1 MNSDELRRTFL
12 SFYESKGHLVIPSSS
27 LIPIGDPTLLLTSA
41 GVVQVKPFFTGEAKA
56 PAPRLAS
63 CQKCFRTTDIDSV
76 GDADHLTFFEML
88 GNFSVADY
96 FKKEA
101 IDWAWELVTER
112 LKLPPE
118 KLWVSVFLSDDE
130 SYELWRALGVPEERL
145 VRYDESENWWGPPGD
160 SGPCGPC
167 TEIYYDFGEELSC
180 GKPDCG
186 PACDCNRFTEFY
198 NLVLTEYYQDT
209 EGNRTPLP
217 SGNIDTGM
225 GLERTAA
232 IMQGVTNVYETD
244 GFQAIMGK
252 VSEVTGRTYGSDKET
267 DAAMRVLAEHARGT
281 TFLISDGVVPA
292 NEGRGYVL
300 RRILRRAVTFAR
312 KLGVREP
319 VLVTIAET
327 VIENMREAYPDLERN
342 REFILKVIEQEEA
355 RFHDTLGAGL
365 AILDGMVG
373 YRKRYAPMIPGVV
386 AAGMNQL
393 LGRENASIVLEAH
406 GFEGYFTESDSDHQT
421 GEALAAEVLAH
432 SVGDWM
438 QLRDEQGSVTNVQG
452 ALNRVERWAN
462 SLSKYEVFR
471 LYDTY
476 GFPPEITKEVAAEYG
491 LSVDMEGFEREMEA
505 QRARSRSAKAFAKDK
520 MSEAYAAVGLGATR
534 FTGYETLAGESV
546 VVGLLRGGVSAQRV
560 GGGEE
565 LELVTMETPFYAE
578 GGGQVGDRGEIKG
591 SAGRFIV
598 EDTQATMLGF
608 YVHRGRV
615 VDGEMVVG
623 DPVTMTV
630 DSGHRKESAR
640 NHTATHLLHAAL
652 RQVLGQHVRQAGSL
666 VAPDRLRFDF
676 THPVGLGRA
685 DLHDIRNLVNE
696 KISSDLQIT
705 NDEAPYPE
713 AISRGALAFFGDKYP
728 DVVRLVS
735 MGDGDDR
742 FSFEVCGGT
751 HVGRTGEVWNFQ
763 VTDEGSIGSGLRRI
777 EAVTGGSVQDLLV
790 RRYDLVEELSAQL
803 KSPAEEIVDKVAALV
818 EERDAERRRA
828 DRLERNAARREAEG
842 LLGRVQ
848 DVDGARV
855 VAARVD
861 APNVETMREMGDY
874 LKAKLGSVFVVLASV
889 INDRPMFIAMA
900 TSDLTAKG
908 VHAGNIVKQVAKVA
922 GGGGGGSPEMAQAG
936 GKDKSK
942 VSAALEEVAR
952 LVREGGS

>member
-1 MNSDELRRTFL
+1 M
-12 SFYESKGHLVIPSSS
+12 
-27 LIPIGDPTLLLTSA
+27 
-41 GVVQVKPFFTGEAKA
+41 
-56 PAPRLAS
+56 
-63 CQKCFRTTDIDSV
+63 
-76 GDADHLTFFEML
+76 
-88 GNFSVADY
+88 
-96 FKKEA
+96 
-101 IDWAWELVTER
+101 
-112 LKLPPE
+112 
-118 KLWVSVFLSDDE
+118 
-130 SYELWRALGVPEERL
+130 
-145 VRYDESENWWGPPGD
+145 
-160 SGPCGPC
+160 
-167 TEIYYDFGEELSC
+167 
-180 GKPDCG
+180 
-186 PACDCNRFTEFY
+186 
-198 NLVLTEYYQDT
+198 
-209 EGNRTPLP
+209 
-217 SGNIDTGM
+217 
-225 GLERTAA
+225 
-232 IMQGVTNVYETD
+232 
-244 GFQAIMGK
+244 
-252 VSEVTGRTYGSDKET
+252 TGRTYGSDKET

-355 RFHDTLGAGL
+355 RFHDTLDAGL
-365 AILDGMVG
+365 AMLDGMIG
-373 YRKRYAPMIPGVV
+373 YRNYFSPYIQEVV
-386 AAGMNQL
+386 DFGISN
-393 LGRENASIVLEAH
+393 RINPENASIVLDRH
-406 GFEGYFTESDSDHQT
+406 GFVGFFVESDSVHQT
-421 GEALAAEVLAH
+421 GESLASEEFAFLYAHLLEVLQE
-432 SVGDWM
+432 SGIDTSEGDIVPE
-438 QLRDEQGSVTNVQG
+438 LT
-452 ALNRVERWAN
+452 RWAN
-462 SLSKYEVFR
+462 TLSQREVFR

-476 GFPPEITKEVAAEYG
+476 GFPPELTEEVAAEHG
-491 LSVDMEGFEREMEA
+491 FGVDMEGFEREMEA
-505 QRARSRSAKAFAKDK
+505 QRERGAGLQKRSAKDK

-546 VVGLLRGGVSAQRV
+546 VVGLLREGVSVQRV

-565 LELVTMETPFYAE
+565 LEVVTMETPFYAE
-578 GGGQVGDRGEIKG
+578 GGGQVGDRGEITG

-630 DSGHRKESAR
+630 DPGHRRESAR

-848 DVDGARV
+848 EVDGAQV

-889 INDRPMFIAMA
+889 INDRPMFVAMA
-900 TSDLTAKG
+900 TPDLTAKG
-908 VHAGNIVKQVAKVA
+908 VHAGNIVKRVAKVA
-922 GGGGGGSPEMAQAG
+922 GGGGGGTPEMAQAG

-942 VSAALEEVAR
+942 VSAALEEVPR

>member
-130 SYELWRALGVPEERL
+130 SYELWRALGVAEERL

-232 IMQGVTNVYETD
+232 IMQGVTNVYQTD

-281 TFLISDGVVPA
+281 TFLISDGVVPG

-365 AILDGMVG
+365 AILDGMGG
-373 YRKRYAPMIPGVV
+373 YRKRYASVIPRVV
-386 AAGMNQL
+386 DAGMNQMP
-393 LGRENASIVLEAH
+393 GRENTSSVLEAH
-406 GFEGYFTESDSDHQT
+406 GFVGYFTESDSDRQT
-421 GEALAAEVLAH
+421 GEALAAEALAH
-432 SVGDWM
+432 SFGDWM
-438 QLRDEQGSVTNVQG
+438 GLREEQGTDASVQR
-452 ALNRVERWAN
+452 ALYEVKTWAI
-462 SLSKYEVFR
+462 SLSKHEVFR

-476 GFPPEITKEVAAEYG
+476 GFPPEMTEEVAAEYG

-505 QRARSRSAKAFAKDK
+505 QRERGRAAQAFRKDK
-520 MSEAYAAVGLGATR
+520 MSEAYASVGLGATR
-534 FTGYETLAGESV
+534 FTGYETLSGESV
-546 VVGLLRGGVSAQRV
+546 VVGLLDNGLSAPWAA
-560 GGGEE
+560 EDDE
-565 LELVTMETPFYAE
+565 IELVTMETPFYAE
-578 GGGQVGDRGEIKG
+578 GGGQVGDRGAIIG
-591 SAGRFIV
+591 PDGRFV
-598 EDTQATMLGF
+598 VGDTQATMLGF

-615 VDGEMVVG
+615 VEGQIRVG
-623 DPVTMTV
+623 DPVLMTV
-630 DSGHRKESAR
+630 DAIHRRESAR

-705 NDEAPYPE
+705 NDEAPYAE

-790 RRYDLVEELSAQL
+790 QRYDLVETLSAQL
-803 KSPAEEIVDKVAALV
+803 KSPAEEIADKVAALV
-818 EERDAERRRA
+818 EERDSERRRA
-828 DRLERNAARREAEG
+828 DRLERDAARREAEG
-842 LLGRVQ
+842 LLGQVQ

-855 VAARVD
+855 IAARVG

-889 INDRPMFIAMA
+889 INDRPMFVAMA
-900 TSDLTAKG
+900 TPDLTAKG
-908 VHAGNIVKQVAKVA
+908 VHAGNIVKRVAKVA

-942 VSAALEEVAR
+942 VSAALDEVAR

>member
-1 MNSDELRRTFL
+1 MGFAYNRETNHVGVTQRKRAELNSDELRRTFL

-101 IDWAWELVTER
+101 IEWAWELVTER
-112 LKLPPE
+112 LKLPTE

-130 SYELWRALGVPEERL
+130 SYELWRELGVPEERL

-342 REFILKVIEQEEA
+342 REFILKVIEQEETQ
-355 RFHDTLGAGL
+355 FHDTL
-365 AILDGMVG
+365 D
-373 YRKRYAPMIPGVV
+373 
-386 AAGMNQL
+386 AGMSQL
-393 LGRENASIVLEAH
+393 EEITGSKHAVHSGDAQPVRFSFDVPPIPV
-406 GFEGYFTESDSDHQT
+406 EGITVIRGQD
-421 GEALAAEVLAH
+421 
-432 SVGDWM
+432 
-438 QLRDEQGSVTNVQG
+438 
-452 ALNRVERWAN
+452 
-462 SLSKYEVFR
+462 VFR

-476 GFPPEITKEVAAEYG
+476 GFPPELTEEVAAERG
-491 LSVDMEGFEREMEA
+491 FGVDMEGFKREMEA
-505 QRARSRSAKAFAKDK
+505 QRERSRSAKAFAKDK

-546 VVGLLRGGVSAQRV
+546 VVGLLREGVSVQRV

-565 LELVTMETPFYAE
+565 LEVVTMETPFYAE
-578 GGGQVGDRGEIKG
+578 GGGQVGDRGEITG
-591 SAGRFIV
+591 SVGRFIV

-630 DSGHRKESAR
+630 DSGHRRESAR

-705 NDEAPYPE
+705 NDEAPYAE

-803 KSPAEEIVDKVAALV
+803 KSPAEEIADKVAALV
-818 EERDAERRRA
+818 EERDSERRRA
-828 DRLERNAARREAEG
+828 DRLERDAARREAEG
-842 LLGRVQ
+842 LLGQVQ

-889 INDRPMFIAMA
+889 INDRPMFVAMA
-900 TSDLTAKG
+900 TPDLTAKG
-908 VHAGNIVKQVAKVA
+908 LHAGNIVKQVAKVA
-922 GGGGGGSPEMAQAG
+922 GGGGGGTPEMAQAG

-952 LVREGGS
+952 LVREGGN

>member
-1 MNSDELRRTFL
+1 MRSDELRREFL

-41 GVVQVKPFFTGEAKA
+41 GVVQIKPFFTGEAKA
-56 PAPRLAS
+56 PAPRIAS

-101 IDWAWELVTER
+101 IEWAWELVTGR

-118 KLWVSVFLSDDE
+118 RLWVSVFLDDDE
-130 SYELWRALGVPEERL
+130 SYEYWRGLGVPEERM

-217 SGNIDTGM
+217 NGNIDTGM

-232 IMQGVTNVYETD
+232 ILQGVTNVYETD
-244 GFQAIMGK
+244 GFQAIMAK
-252 VSEVTGRTYGSDKET
+252 VSEVTGRRYGADR
-267 DAAMRVLAEHARGT
+267 DRDVAMRVLAEHGRGT
-281 TFLISDGVVPA
+281 TFLVCDGVVPS

-300 RRILRRAVTFAR
+300 RRILRRAVTYAR
-312 KLGVREP
+312 KLGVRRP

-327 VIENMREAYPDLERN
+327 VIDNMKEAYPDLERN
-342 REFILKVIEQEEA
+342 REFVLKVIEQEED
-355 RFHDTLGAGL
+355 RFHDTL
-365 AILDGMVG
+365 D
-373 YRKRYAPMIPGVV
+373 
-386 AAGMNQL
+386 AGM
-393 LGRENASIVLEAH
+393 
-406 GFEGYFTESDSDHQT
+406 
-421 GEALAAEVLAH
+421 AELKAIMDGQ
-432 SVGDWM
+432 S
-438 QLRDEQGSVTNVQG
+438 
-452 ALNRVERWAN
+452 RVEADGHITIVDDEIN
-462 SLSKYEVFR
+462 PSTVFM

-476 GFPPEITKEVAAEYG
+476 GFPAELTQEFAAER
-491 LSVDMEGFEREMEA
+491 GFRVNMAGFNRAMEA
-505 QRARSRSAKAFAKDK
+505 QRARSRAAKGFGRDK
-520 MSEAYAAVGLGATR
+520 TAEAYAAAGVWTTE
-534 FTGYETLAGESV
+534 FTGYENLVGDSV
-546 VVGLLRGGVSAQRV
+546 VVGLLREGVSVQRV
-560 GGGEE
+560 GEGEE
-565 LELVTMETPFYAE
+565 VEVVTMETPFYAE
-578 GGGQVGDRGEIKG
+578 GGGQVGDRGEITG
-591 SAGRFIV
+591 VSGRFLV
-598 EDTQATMLGF
+598 EDTQATQLGF

-615 VDGEMVVG
+615 VDGEMGVG
-623 DPVTMTV
+623 EPVKMTV
-630 DSGHRKESAR
+630 DPGHRRESTR

-676 THPVGLGRA
+676 THPVGLGRG
-685 DLHDIRNLVNE
+685 DLQSIRDLVND
-696 KISSDLQIT
+696 KIRLDLSVS
-705 NDEAPYPE
+705 NDSAPYSE

-735 MGDGDDR
+735 MGEGNDR

-777 EAVTGGSVQDLLV
+777 EAVTGASVQELLAK
-790 RRYDLVEELSAQL
+790 RYDLVDEISAQL
-803 KSPAEEIVDKVAALV
+803 QSAPDDIAKKIMSLMEELEAQ
-818 EERDAERRRA
+818 RRRA
-828 DRLERNAARREAEG
+828 DRLERDAGRREAED
-842 LLGRVQ
+842 LLTQVQ
-848 DVDGARV
+848 DVDGAKV

-861 APNVETMREMGDY
+861 APNIETMREMGDL
-874 LKAKLGSVFVVLASV
+874 LKAKLGSVFVVLGSV
-889 INDRPMFIAMA
+889 INDRPAFIAMA
-900 TSDLTAKG
+900 TPDLAARG
-908 VHAGNIVKQVAKVA
+908 LHAGNIVKQVAKVA
-922 GGGGGGSPEMAQAG
+922 GGGGGGSAEMAQAG

-952 LVREGGS
+952 LVREGGG

>member
-41 GVVQVKPFFTGEAKA
+41 GVVQIKPFFTGEAKA
-56 PAPRLAS
+56 PAPRIAS

-209 EGNRTPLP
+209 GGNRTPLP

-232 IMQGVTNVYETD
+232 IMQGVTNVYDTD

-252 VSEVTGRTYGSDKET
+252 VSGVTGRTYGSDKET

-281 TFLISDGVVPA
+281 TFLISDGVVPG

-355 RFHDTLGAGL
+355 RFHDTL
-365 AILDGMVG
+365 D
-373 YRKRYAPMIPGVV
+373 
-386 AAGMNQL
+386 AGMSHL
-393 LGRENASIVLEAH
+393 DEIVADGSDGSIIEA
-406 GFEGYFTESDSDHQT
+406 TD
-421 GEALAAEVLAH
+421 
-432 SVGDWM
+432 
-438 QLRDEQGSVTNVQG
+438 
-452 ALNRVERWAN
+452 
-462 SLSKYEVFR
+462 VFR
-471 LYDTY
+471 LYDTF
-476 GFPPEITKEVAAEYG
+476 GFPPELTEEVAADHG
-491 LSVDMEGFEREMEA
+491 FSVDMEGFDREMEA
-505 QRARSRSAKAFAKDK
+505 QRTRSRSAKAFAKDK
-520 MSEAYAAVGLGATR
+520 MSEAYAVVGLGATR

-546 VVGLLRGGVSAQRV
+546 VVGLLREGVSVQRV

-565 LELVTMETPFYAE
+565 LEVVTMETPFYAE
-578 GGGQVGDRGEIKG
+578 GGGQVGDRGEITG
-591 SAGRFIV
+591 SVGRFIV

-623 DPVTMTV
+623 DAVTMTV
-630 DSGHRKESAR
+630 DSGHRRESAR

-696 KISSDLQIT
+696 KISSDLEIT
-705 NDEAPYPE
+705 KDEAPYAE

-790 RRYDLVEELSAQL
+790 QRYDLVEELSAQL
-803 KSPAEEIVDKVAALV
+803 KSPAEEIADKVAALV
-818 EERDAERRRA
+818 EERDSERRRA
-828 DRLERNAARREAEG
+828 DRLERDAARRDAEG
-842 LLGRVQ
+842 LLGQVQ

-861 APNVETMREMGDY
+861 APNVETMREMGDF

-889 INDRPMFIAMA
+889 INDRPMFVAMA
-900 TSDLTAKG
+900 TPDLVAKG
-908 VHAGNIVKQVAKVA
+908 LHSGNIVKQVAKVA

>member
-1 MNSDELRRTFL
+1 
-12 SFYESKGHLVIPSSS
+12 
-27 LIPIGDPTLLLTSA
+27 
-41 GVVQVKPFFTGEAKA
+41 
-56 PAPRLAS
+56 
-63 CQKCFRTTDIDSV
+63 
-76 GDADHLTFFEML
+76 
-88 GNFSVADY
+88 
-96 FKKEA
+96 
-101 IDWAWELVTER
+101 
-112 LKLPPE
+112 
-118 KLWVSVFLSDDE
+118 
-130 SYELWRALGVPEERL
+130 
-145 VRYDESENWWGPPGD
+145 
-160 SGPCGPC
+160 
-167 TEIYYDFGEELSC
+167 
-180 GKPDCG
+180 
-186 PACDCNRFTEFY
+186 
-198 NLVLTEYYQDT
+198 
-209 EGNRTPLP
+209 
-217 SGNIDTGM
+217 M

-232 IMQGVTNVYETD
+232 IMQGVTNVYDTD
-244 GFQAIMGK
+244 GFQAIMGR
-252 VSEVTGRTYGSDKET
+252 VSELTGREYGSDKET

-281 TFLISDGVVPA
+281 TFLISDGVVPG

-327 VIENMREAYPDLERN
+327 VIANMREAYPDLERN
-342 REFILKVIEQEEA
+342 REFVLKVIEQEEA
-355 RFHDTLGAGL
+355 RFHDTLDAGMSQL
-365 AILDGMVG
+365 EEITGSKHAVQSGDAKPVNFSFDVPPIPTEGITV
-373 YRKRYAPMIPGVV
+373 IPG
-386 AAGMNQL
+386 Q
-393 LGRENASIVLEAH
+393 
-406 GFEGYFTESDSDHQT
+406 D
-421 GEALAAEVLAH
+421 
-432 SVGDWM
+432 
-438 QLRDEQGSVTNVQG
+438 
-452 ALNRVERWAN
+452 
-462 SLSKYEVFR
+462 VFR

-476 GFPPEITKEVAAEYG
+476 GFPPELTEEVAAERG
-491 LSVDMEGFEREMEA
+491 FGVDMEGFEREMEA
-505 QRARSRSAKAFAKDK
+505 QRVRSRSAKAFAKDK

-534 FTGYETLAGESV
+534 FTGYESLAGESV
-546 VVGLLRGGVSAQRV
+546 VVGLLREGVSVQRV

-565 LELVTMETPFYAE
+565 LEVVTMETPFYAE
-578 GGGQVGDRGEIKG
+578 GGGQVGDRGEITG
-591 SAGRFIV
+591 SEGRFIV

-623 DPVTMTV
+623 DPVVMTV
-630 DSGHRKESAR
+630 DSGHRRESAR

-696 KISSDLQIT
+696 KISSDLEIT
-705 NDEAPYPE
+705 KDEAPYAE

-751 HVGRTGEVWNFQ
+751 HVARTGEVWNFQ

-803 KSPAEEIVDKVAALV
+803 KSPAGEIADKVAALV
-818 EERDAERRRA
+818 EERDSERRRA
-828 DRLERNAARREAEG
+828 DRLERDAARREAEG

-848 DVDGARV
+848 DVDGAKV

-861 APNVETMREMGDY
+861 APNVETMREMGDF

-889 INDRPMFIAMA
+889 INDRPMFVAMA
-900 TSDLTAKG
+900 TPDLVAKG
-908 VHAGNIVKQVAKVA
+908 VHAGSIVKQVAKVA

>member
-1 MNSDELRRTFL
+1 MGFAYNRETNHVGVTQRKRAELNSDELRRTFL

-130 SYELWRALGVPEERL
+130 SYELWRALGVPQERL

-281 TFLISDGVVPA
+281 TFLISDGVVPG

-355 RFHDTLGAGL
+355 RFHDTLDAGL
-365 AILDGMVG
+365 SHLDAIVADG
-373 YRKRYAPMIPGVV
+373 
-386 AAGMNQL
+386 
-393 LGRENASIVLEAH
+393 
-406 GFEGYFTESDSDHQT
+406 SD
-421 GEALAAEVLAH
+421 
-432 SVGDWM
+432 
-438 QLRDEQGSVTNVQG
+438 GSVIEAG
-452 ALNRVERWAN
+452 D
-462 SLSKYEVFR
+462 VFR

-476 GFPPEITKEVAAEYG
+476 GFPPELTEEVAADHG
-491 LSVDMEGFEREMEA
+491 FSVDMEGFEREMEA
-505 QRARSRSAKAFAKDK
+505 QRTRSRSAKAFAKDK

-534 FTGYETLAGESV
+534 FTGYESLAGESV
-546 VVGLLRGGVSAQRV
+546 VVGLLREGVSVQRV

-565 LELVTMETPFYAE
+565 LEVVTMETPFYAE
-578 GGGQVGDRGEIKG
+578 GGGQVGDRGEITG
-591 SAGRFIV
+591 SVGRFIV

-630 DSGHRKESAR
+630 DPEHRRESAR

-676 THPVGLGRA
+676 THPVGLERA

-696 KISSDLQIT
+696 KISSDLEIT
-705 NDEAPYPE
+705 KDEAPYAE

-790 RRYDLVEELSAQL
+790 QRYDLVEELSAQL
-803 KSPAEEIVDKVAALV
+803 KSPADEIADKVAALV

-828 DRLERNAARREAEG
+828 DRLERDAARREAEG
-842 LLGRVQ
+842 LLGQVQ

-889 INDRPMFIAMA
+889 INDRPMFVAMA
-900 TSDLTAKG
+900 TPDLTAKG
-908 VHAGNIVKQVAKVA
+908 LHAGNIVKQVAKVA

-952 LVREGGS
+952 LVREGGN

>member
-1 MNSDELRRTFL
+1 MGFAYNRETNHVGVTQRKRAELNSDELRRTFL

-101 IDWAWELVTER
+101 IEWAWELVTER
-112 LKLPPE
+112 LKLPTE

-130 SYELWRALGVPEERL
+130 SYELWRELGVPEERL

-342 REFILKVIEQEEA
+342 REFILKVIEQEES
-355 RFHDTLGAGL
+355 RFHDTL
-365 AILDGMVG
+365 D
-373 YRKRYAPMIPGVV
+373 
-386 AAGMNQL
+386 AGMGHL
-393 LGRENASIVLEAH
+393 ERIKLEA
-406 GFEGYFTESDSDHQT
+406 GATFPTMSGLVDLKKRSPSEEQVSNR
-421 GEALAAEVLAH
+421 EIAAE
-432 SVGDWM
+432 
-438 QLRDEQGSVTNVQG
+438 
-452 ALNRVERWAN
+452 
-462 SLSKYEVFR
+462 EVFR

-476 GFPPEITKEVAAEYG
+476 GLPPELTEELAAEDG
-491 LSVDMEGFEREMEA
+491 FGVDMEGFHREMEA
-505 QRARSRSAKAFAKDK
+505 QRERGRAAQSFRKDK

-546 VVGLLRGGVSAQRV
+546 VVGLLREGVSAQRV

-578 GGGQVGDRGEIKG
+578 GGGQVGDRGEITG
-591 SAGRFIV
+591 PAGRFIV
-598 EDTQATMLGF
+598 EDTQSTMLGF

-676 THPVGLGRA
+676 THPVGLG
-685 DLHDIRNLVNE
+685 
-696 KISSDLQIT
+696 Q
-705 NDEAPYPE
+705 
-713 AISRGALAFFGDKYP
+713 SRPPRHPKP
-728 DVVRLVS
+728 
-735 MGDGDDR
+735 
-742 FSFEVCGGT
+742 
-751 HVGRTGEVWNFQ
+751 GE
-763 VTDEGSIGSGLRRI
+763 
-777 EAVTGGSVQDLLV
+777 
-790 RRYDLVEELSAQL
+790 
-803 KSPAEEIVDKVAALV
+803 
-818 EERDAERRRA
+818 
-828 DRLERNAARREAEG
+828 
-842 LLGRVQ
+842 
-848 DVDGARV
+848 
-855 VAARVD
+855 
-861 APNVETMREMGDY
+861 
-874 LKAKLGSVFVVLASV
+874 
-889 INDRPMFIAMA
+889 
-900 TSDLTAKG
+900 
-908 VHAGNIVKQVAKVA
+908 
-922 GGGGGGSPEMAQAG
+922 
-936 GKDKSK
+936 
-942 VSAALEEVAR
+942 
-952 LVREGGS
+952 

>member
-130 SYELWRALGVPEERL
+130 SYELWRELGVPEKRL

-312 KLGVREP
+312 KLGVREL

-355 RFHDTLGAGL
+355 RFHDTLDAGL
-365 AILDGMVG
+365 VEVEKLALDVG
-373 YRKRYAPMIPGVV
+373 TLKFELDESGIELIP
-386 AAGMNQL
+386 A
-393 LGRENASIVLEAH
+393 
-406 GFEGYFTESDSDHQT
+406 
-421 GEALAAEVLAH
+421 
-432 SVGDWM
+432 
-438 QLRDEQGSVTNVQG
+438 
-452 ALNRVERWAN
+452 
-462 SLSKYEVFR
+462 KEVFR

-476 GFPPEITKEVAAEYG
+476 GFPPELTEEVAAERG
-491 LSVDMEGFEREMEA
+491 FGVDMEGFEREMEA
-505 QRARSRSAKAFAKDK
+505 QRERSRSAKAFGKDK

-546 VVGLLRGGVSAQRV
+546 VVGLLREGVSVQRV

-565 LELVTMETPFYAE
+565 LEVVTMETPFYAE
-578 GGGQVGDRGEIKG
+578 GGGQVGDRGEITG
-591 SAGRFIV
+591 VNGRFIV
-598 EDTQATMLGF
+598 EDTQSTMLGF

-630 DSGHRKESAR
+630 DSGHRRESAR

-713 AISRGALAFFGDKYP
+713 ALSRGALAFFGDKYP
-728 DVVRLVS
+728 DMVRLVS

-828 DRLERNAARREAEG
+828 DRLERDAARREAEV

-848 DVDGARV
+848 EVDGAQV

-861 APNVETMREMGDY
+861 APNVETMREMGDF

-889 INDRPMFIAMA
+889 INDRPMFVAMA

-922 GGGGGGSPEMAQAG
+922 GGGGGGTPEMAQAG

>member
-1 MNSDELRRTFL
+1 MNSDELRRAFL

-101 IDWAWELVTER
+101 IEWAWELVTKR

-130 SYELWRALGVPEERL
+130 SYELWRELGVPEERL

-167 TEIYYDFGEELSC
+167 TEIYYDFGKELSC

-281 TFLISDGVVPA
+281 TFLISDGVVPG

-342 REFILKVIEQEEA
+342 REFILNVIEQEES
-355 RFHDTLGAGL
+355 RFHDTL
-365 AILDGMVG
+365 D
-373 YRKRYAPMIPGVV
+373 
-386 AAGMNQL
+386 AGMIEVKNL
-393 LGRENASIVLEAH
+393 TINVGTLEIKLGKVEIIPPTPIEEEPH
-406 GFEGYFTESDSDHQT
+406 D
-421 GEALAAEVLAH
+421 
-432 SVGDWM
+432 VGKRVIGG
-438 QLRDEQGSVTNVQG
+438 RD
-452 ALNRVERWAN
+452 
-462 SLSKYEVFR
+462 VFR

-476 GFPPEITKEVAAEYG
+476 GFPPELTEEVAAEEG
-491 LSVDMEGFEREMEA
+491 FAVDMEGFEREMEA
-505 QRARSRSAKAFAKDK
+505 QRERGRAAQSFRKDK

-546 VVGLLRGGVSAQRV
+546 VVGLLREGVSVQRV

-565 LELVTMETPFYAE
+565 LEVVTMETPFYAE
-578 GGGQVGDRGEIKG
+578 GGGQVGDRGEITG
-591 SAGRFIV
+591 PAGRIIV

-630 DSGHRKESAR
+630 DPGHRRESAR

-828 DRLERNAARREAEG
+828 DRLERDAARREAEG

-848 DVDGARV
+848 DVDGAQV

-861 APNVETMREMGDY
+861 APNVETMREMGDF

-889 INDRPMFIAMA
+889 INDRPMFVAMA
-900 TSDLTAKG
+900 TPDLAAKG
-908 VHAGNIVKQVAKVA
+908 LHAGNIVKRVAKVA
-922 GGGGGGSPEMAQAG
+922 GGGGGGTPEMAQAG

-942 VSAALEEVAR
+942 VSAALDEVAR
-952 LVREGGS
+952 LVREGGN

>member
-41 GVVQVKPFFTGEAKA
+41 GVVQIKPFFTGEAKA
-56 PAPRLAS
+56 PAPRIAS

-145 VRYDESENWWGPPGD
+145 VRYDESENWWGPPGN

-209 EGNRTPLP
+209 GGNRTPLP

-252 VSEVTGRTYGSDKET
+252 VSGVTGRTYGSDKET

-281 TFLISDGVVPA
+281 TFLISDGVVPG

-327 VIENMREAYPDLERN
+327 VIENMREAYLDLERN
-342 REFILKVIEQEEA
+342 REFILKVVEQEE
-355 RFHDTLGAGL
+355 RQFHDTL
-365 AILDGMVG
+365 D
-373 YRKRYAPMIPGVV
+373 
-386 AAGMNQL
+386 AGMSQL
-393 LGRENASIVLEAH
+393 EEITGAKHAVHSGDAQPVRFSFDVPPIPV
-406 GFEGYFTESDSDHQT
+406 EGITVIRGQD
-421 GEALAAEVLAH
+421 
-432 SVGDWM
+432 
-438 QLRDEQGSVTNVQG
+438 
-452 ALNRVERWAN
+452 
-462 SLSKYEVFR
+462 VFR

-476 GFPPEITKEVAAEYG
+476 GFPPELTEEVAAERG
-491 LSVDMEGFEREMEA
+491 FGVDMEGFKREMEA
-505 QRARSRSAKAFAKDK
+505 QRERGRAAQAFRKDK

-546 VVGLLRGGVSAQRV
+546 VVGLLREGVSVQRV

-565 LELVTMETPFYAE
+565 LEVVTMETPFYAE
-578 GGGQVGDRGEIKG
+578 GGGQVGDRGEITG
-591 SAGRFIV
+591 PDGRFIV

-623 DPVTMTV
+623 DPVAMTV
-630 DSGHRKESAR
+630 DPGHRRESAR

-705 NDEAPYPE
+705 KDEAPYAE

-751 HVGRTGEVWNFQ
+751 HVARTGEVWNFQ

-790 RRYDLVEELSAQL
+790 QRYDLVEELSTQL
-803 KSPAEEIVDKVAALV
+803 KSPADEIADKVAALV

-848 DVDGARV
+848 DVDGAQV

-861 APNVETMREMGDY
+861 APNVETMREMGDF

-889 INDRPMFIAMA
+889 INDRPMFVAMA
-900 TSDLTAKG
+900 TPDLVAKG
-908 VHAGNIVKQVAKVA
+908 LHSGNIVKQVAKVA

-942 VSAALEEVAR
+942 VSAALEEVVR

>member
-101 IDWAWELVTER
+101 IEWAWELVTER

-130 SYELWRALGVPEERL
+130 SYELWQALGVPEERL

-355 RFHDTLGAGL
+355 RFHDTL
-365 AILDGMVG
+365 D
-373 YRKRYAPMIPGVV
+373 
-386 AAGMNQL
+386 AGMTH
-393 LGRENASIVLEAH
+393 LE
-406 GFEGYFTESDSDHQT
+406 TT
-421 GEALAAEVLAH
+421 IKLA
-432 SVGDWM
+432 GDITS
-438 QLRDEQGSVTNVQG
+438 GTP
-452 ALNRVERWAN
+452 
-462 SLSKYEVFR
+462 SLSGTLTVNSKDTFR

-476 GFPPEITKEVAAEYG
+476 GFPPELTEEVAAEHG
-491 LSVDMEGFEREMEA
+491 FSVDMEGFRLEMEA
-505 QRARSRSAKAFAKDK
+505 QRERGRAAQSFRKDK

-777 EAVTGGSVQDLLV
+777 EAVTGDSVQDLLV

-803 KSPAEEIVDKVAALV
+803 KSPAEEIVDKVGALV

-861 APNVETMREMGDY
+861 APNVETMREMGDF

-889 INDRPMFIAMA
+889 INDRPMFVAMA

>member
-101 IDWAWELVTER
+101 IEWAWELVTKR

-130 SYELWRALGVPEERL
+130 SYAFWRELGVPEERL
-145 VRYDESENWWGPPGD
+145 IRYDESENWWGPPGD

-281 TFLISDGVVPA
+281 TFLISDGVVPG

-327 VIENMREAYPDLERN
+327 VIENMKDAYPDLERN

-355 RFHDTLGAGL
+355 RFHDTL
-365 AILDGMVG
+365 D
-373 YRKRYAPMIPGVV
+373 
-386 AAGMNQL
+386 AGMTQ
-393 LGRENASIVLEAH
+393 LEAK
-406 GFEGYFTESDSDHQT
+406 FTFPPMDATVEVSKRI
-421 GEALAAEVLAH
+421 AAQ
-432 SVGDWM
+432 D
-438 QLRDEQGSVTNVQG
+438 
-452 ALNRVERWAN
+452 
-462 SLSKYEVFR
+462 VFR

-476 GFPPEITKEVAAEYG
+476 GFPSELTEEIAAEHGY
-491 LSVDMEGFEREMEA
+491 SVDMGGFEREMEA
-505 QRARSRSAKAFAKDK
+505 QRERGRAAQTFRKDK

-546 VVGLLRGGVSAQRV
+546 VVGLLREGVSVQRV

-565 LELVTMETPFYAE
+565 LEVVTMETPFYAE
-578 GGGQVGDRGEIKG
+578 GGGQVGDRGEITG
-591 SAGRFIV
+591 PDGRFLV
-598 EDTQATMLGF
+598 EDTQSTMLGF

-630 DSGHRKESAR
+630 ESGHRRESAR

-828 DRLERNAARREAEG
+828 DRLERDAARREAEG

-848 DVDGARV
+848 DVDGAQV

-861 APNVETMREMGDY
+861 APNVETMREMGDF
-874 LKAKLGSVFVVLASV
+874 LKAKLGSVFVVLASM
-889 INDRPMFIAMA
+889 INDRPVFVAMA
-900 TSDLTAKG
+900 TLDLTAKG
-908 VHAGNIVKQVAKVA
+908 LHAGNIVKQVAKVA

-942 VSAALEEVAR
+942 VSAALEEVVR

>member
-41 GVVQVKPFFTGEAKA
+41 GVVQIKPFFTGEAKA
-56 PAPRLAS
+56 PAPRIAS

-130 SYELWRALGVPEERL
+130 SYELWRALGVPKERL

-252 VSEVTGRTYGSDKET
+252 VSGVTGRTYGSDKET

-281 TFLISDGVVPA
+281 TFLISDGVVPG

-327 VIENMREAYPDLERN
+327 VIENMREAYPELERN

-355 RFHDTLGAGL
+355 RFHDTLDAGL
-365 AILDGMVG
+365 TMLDDMIG
-373 YRKRYAPMIPGVV
+373 YRNHYAALIPEILEYV
-386 AAGMNQL
+386 M
-393 LGRENASIVLEAH
+393 GRHSSPDNASLILEQH
-406 GFEGYFTESDSDHQT
+406 GFVGTVSDSDGQT
-421 GEALAAEVLAH
+421 GEESASEELAYSYHHLMELIEESGGEEDIEDAVSEI
-432 SVGDWM
+432 
-438 QLRDEQGSVTNVQG
+438 T
-452 ALNRVERWAN
+452 RW
-462 SLSKYEVFR
+462 STTLSRREVFR

-476 GFPPEITKEVAAEYG
+476 GFPTELTEEVAADHG
-491 LSVDMEGFEREMEA
+491 FSVDMEGFEREMEA

-546 VVGLLRGGVSAQRV
+546 VVGLLREGVSVQRV

-565 LELVTMETPFYAE
+565 LEVVTMETPFYAE
-578 GGGQVGDRGEIKG
+578 GGGQVGDRGEITG
-591 SAGRFIV
+591 SDGRFIV
-598 EDTQATMLGF
+598 EDTQSTMLGF

-623 DPVTMTV
+623 DPVVMTV
-630 DSGHRKESAR
+630 DSGHRRESAR

-696 KISSDLQIT
+696 KISSDLEIT
-705 NDEAPYPE
+705 KDEAPYAE

-751 HVGRTGEVWNFQ
+751 HVDRTGEVWNFQ

-790 RRYDLVEELSAQL
+790 QRYDLVEELSAQL
-803 KSPAEEIVDKVAALV
+803 KSPAEELADKVAALV
-818 EERDAERRRA
+818 EERDSERRRA
-828 DRLERNAARREAEG
+828 DRLERDAARREAEG

-861 APNVETMREMGDY
+861 APNVETMREMGDF
-874 LKAKLGSVFVVLASV
+874 LKTKLGSVFVVLVSV
-889 INDRPMFIAMA
+889 INDRPMFVAMA
-900 TSDLTAKG
+900 TPDLVAKG
-908 VHAGNIVKQVAKVA
+908 LHSGNIVKQVAKVA

-942 VSAALEEVAR
+942 VSAALEEVVR

>member
-41 GVVQVKPFFTGEAKA
+41 GVVQIKPFFTGEAKA

-112 LKLPPE
+112 LQLPPE
-118 KLWVSVFLSDDE
+118 RLWVSVFLSDDE

-198 NLVLTEYYQDT
+198 NLVLTEYYQDM

-252 VSEVTGRTYGSDKET
+252 VSQVTGRTYGSDKET

-281 TFLISDGVVPA
+281 TFLICDGVVPA

-365 AILDGMVG
+365 AILDGMGG
-373 YRKRYAPMIPGVV
+373 YRKRYAPMIPRVV
-386 AAGMNQL
+386 DAGMNQMP
-393 LGRENASIVLEAH
+393 GRENASSVLEAH
-406 GFEGYFTESDSDHQT
+406 GFVEYFTESDSDRQT
-421 GEALAAEVLAH
+421 GEALAAEALAH
-432 SVGDWM
+432 SFGDWM
-438 QLRDEQGSVTNVQG
+438 GLREEQGTNANVQR
-452 ALNRVERWAN
+452 ALYEVKKWAI
-462 SLSKYEVFR
+462 SLSKHEVFR

-476 GFPPEITKEVAAEYG
+476 GFPPETTEEVAAEYG

-505 QRARSRSAKAFAKDK
+505 QRARSRSAKLFGKDK

-546 VVGLLRGGVSAQRV
+546 VVGLLREGVSVQRV
-560 GGGEE
+560 GGGGE
-565 LELVTMETPFYAE
+565 LEVVTMETPFYAE
-578 GGGQVGDRGEIKG
+578 GGGQVGDRGEITG
-591 SAGRFIV
+591 PDVRFIV

-623 DPVTMTV
+623 DPVAMTV
-630 DSGHRKESAR
+630 DPGHRRESAR

-666 VAPDRLRFDF
+666 VAPNRLRFDF

-696 KISSDLQIT
+696 KISSDLQVT
-705 NDEAPYPE
+705 NDEAPYAE

-751 HVGRTGEVWNFQ
+751 HVSRTGEVWNFQ

-777 EAVTGGSVQDLLV
+777 EAVTGASVQDLLAQ
-790 RRYDLVEELSAQL
+790 RYDLVEELSAQL
-803 KSPAEEIVDKVAALV
+803 KSPADEISGKVAALI

-828 DRLERNAARREAEG
+828 DRLERDAARREAEG
-842 LLGRVQ
+842 LLSQVQ
-848 DVDGARV
+848 DVDGAQV

-889 INDRPMFIAMA
+889 INDRPMFVAMA
-900 TSDLTAKG
+900 TPDLTANG

-952 LVREGGS
+952 LVREGGK

>member
-41 GVVQVKPFFTGEAKA
+41 GVVQIKPFFTGEAKA
-56 PAPRLAS
+56 PAPRIAS

-130 SYELWRALGVPEERL
+130 SYEMWRALGVPEERL

-180 GKPDCG
+180 GRPDCG

-209 EGNRTPLP
+209 EGNRTHLP

-232 IMQGVTNVYETD
+232 IMQGVTNVYQTD

-281 TFLISDGVVPA
+281 TFLISDGVVPG

-327 VIENMREAYPDLERN
+327 VIDNMMEAYPDLERN

-355 RFHDTLGAGL
+355 RFHDTL
-365 AILDGMVG
+365 D
-373 YRKRYAPMIPGVV
+373 
-386 AAGMNQL
+386 AGMTQ
-393 LGRENASIVLEAH
+393 LEAK
-406 GFEGYFTESDSDHQT
+406 FTFPPMDATVEVSKRI
-421 GEALAAEVLAH
+421 AAQ
-432 SVGDWM
+432 D
-438 QLRDEQGSVTNVQG
+438 
-452 ALNRVERWAN
+452 
-462 SLSKYEVFR
+462 VFR

-476 GFPPEITKEVAAEYG
+476 GFPSELTEEIAAEHGY
-491 LSVDMEGFEREMEA
+491 SVDMEGFEREMEA
-505 QRARSRSAKAFAKDK
+505 QRTRSRSAKAFAKDK

-546 VVGLLRGGVSAQRV
+546 VVGLLREGVSVQRV
-560 GGGEE
+560 GGVEE
-565 LELVTMETPFYAE
+565 LEVVTMETPFYAE
-578 GGGQVGDRGEIKG
+578 GGGQVGDRGEITG
-591 SAGRFIV
+591 VNGRFMV
-598 EDTQATMLGF
+598 EDTQSTMLGF

-623 DPVTMTV
+623 DPVSMTV
-630 DSGHRKESAR
+630 DPGHRRESAR

-705 NDEAPYPE
+705 NDEAPYAE

-751 HVGRTGEVWNFQ
+751 HVGHTGEVWNFQ

-803 KSPAEEIVDKVAALV
+803 KSPADEIADKVAALV
-818 EERDAERRRA
+818 EERDSERRRA
-828 DRLERNAARREAEG
+828 DRLEREAARREAEG

-861 APNVETMREMGDY
+861 APNVETMREMGDF

-889 INDRPMFIAMA
+889 INDRPMFVAMA
-900 TSDLTAKG
+900 TPDLTAKG
-908 VHAGNIVKQVAKVA
+908 VHAGNIVKRVAKVA

-942 VSAALEEVAR
+942 VSAALDEVAR

>member
-130 SYELWRALGVPEERL
+130 SYELWRELGVPEKRL

-312 KLGVREP
+312 KLGVREL

-327 VIENMREAYPDLERN
+327 VIENMREEYPDLERN

-355 RFHDTLGAGL
+355 RFHDTLDAGL
-365 AILDGMVG
+365 VEVEKLALDVG
-373 YRKRYAPMIPGVV
+373 TLKFELDESGIELIP
-386 AAGMNQL
+386 A
-393 LGRENASIVLEAH
+393 
-406 GFEGYFTESDSDHQT
+406 
-421 GEALAAEVLAH
+421 
-432 SVGDWM
+432 
-438 QLRDEQGSVTNVQG
+438 
-452 ALNRVERWAN
+452 
-462 SLSKYEVFR
+462 KEVFR

-476 GFPPEITKEVAAEYG
+476 GFPPELTEEVAAERG
-491 LSVDMEGFEREMEA
+491 FGVDMEGFEREMEA
-505 QRARSRSAKAFAKDK
+505 QRERSRSAKAFGKDK

-546 VVGLLRGGVSAQRV
+546 VVGLLREGVSVQRV

-565 LELVTMETPFYAE
+565 LEVVTMETPFYAE
-578 GGGQVGDRGEIKG
+578 GGGQVGDRGEITG
-591 SAGRFIV
+591 VNGRFIV
-598 EDTQATMLGF
+598 EDTQSTMLGF

-630 DSGHRKESAR
+630 DSGHRRESAR

-713 AISRGALAFFGDKYP
+713 ALSRGALAFFGDKYP
-728 DVVRLVS
+728 DMVRLVS

-828 DRLERNAARREAEG
+828 DRLERDAARREAEV

-848 DVDGARV
+848 EVDGAQV

-861 APNVETMREMGDY
+861 APNVETMREMGDF

-889 INDRPMFIAMA
+889 INDRPMFVAMA

-922 GGGGGGSPEMAQAG
+922 GGGGGGTPEMAQAG

>member
-101 IDWAWELVTER
+101 IEWAWELVTER

-130 SYELWRALGVPEERL
+130 SYAFWKELGVPEERL
-145 VRYDESENWWGPPGD
+145 IRYDESENWWGPPGD

-355 RFHDTLGAGL
+355 RFHDTL
-365 AILDGMVG
+365 D
-373 YRKRYAPMIPGVV
+373 
-386 AAGMNQL
+386 AGMTQ
-393 LGRENASIVLEAH
+393 LEAK
-406 GFEGYFTESDSDHQT
+406 FTFPPMDATVEVSKRI
-421 GEALAAEVLAH
+421 AAQ
-432 SVGDWM
+432 D
-438 QLRDEQGSVTNVQG
+438 
-452 ALNRVERWAN
+452 
-462 SLSKYEVFR
+462 VFR

-476 GFPPEITKEVAAEYG
+476 GFPSELTEEIAAEHGY
-491 LSVDMEGFEREMEA
+491 SVDMEGFEREMEA
-505 QRARSRSAKAFAKDK
+505 QRERGRAAQSFRKDK

-534 FTGYETLAGESV
+534 FTGYERLAGESV
-546 VVGLLRGGVSAQRV
+546 VVGLLREGVSVQRV

-565 LELVTMETPFYAE
+565 LEVVTMETPFYAE
-578 GGGQVGDRGEIKG
+578 GGGQVGDKGEITG
-591 SAGRFIV
+591 VNGRFIV

-630 DSGHRKESAR
+630 DSGHRRESAR

-735 MGDGDDR
+735 MGEGDDR

-828 DRLERNAARREAEG
+828 DRLERHAARREAEG

-848 DVDGARV
+848 DVDGAQV

-861 APNVETMREMGDY
+861 APNVETMRRWG
-874 LKAKLGSVFVVLASV
+874 
-889 INDRPMFIAMA
+889 
-900 TSDLTAKG
+900 TS
-908 VHAGNIVKQVAKVA
+908 
-922 GGGGGGSPEMAQAG
+922 
-936 GKDKSK
+936 
-942 VSAALEEVAR
+942 
-952 LVREGGS
+952 

>member
-41 GVVQVKPFFTGEAKA
+41 GVVQIKPFFTGEAKA
-56 PAPRLAS
+56 PAPRIAS

-252 VSEVTGRTYGSDKET
+252 VSGVTGRTYGSDKET

-281 TFLISDGVVPA
+281 TFLISDGVVPG

-355 RFHDTLGAGL
+355 RFHDTLDAGL
-365 AILDGMVG
+365 VEVEKLALDVG
-373 YRKRYAPMIPGVV
+373 TLKFELDESGIELIP
-386 AAGMNQL
+386 A
-393 LGRENASIVLEAH
+393 
-406 GFEGYFTESDSDHQT
+406 
-421 GEALAAEVLAH
+421 
-432 SVGDWM
+432 
-438 QLRDEQGSVTNVQG
+438 
-452 ALNRVERWAN
+452 
-462 SLSKYEVFR
+462 KEVFR

-476 GFPPEITKEVAAEYG
+476 GFPPELTEEVAAERG
-491 LSVDMEGFEREMEA
+491 FGVDMEGFEREMEA
-505 QRARSRSAKAFAKDK
+505 QRERSRSAKAFGKDK

-546 VVGLLRGGVSAQRV
+546 VVGLLREGVSVQSV

-565 LELVTMETPFYAE
+565 LEVVTMETPFYAE
-578 GGGQVGDRGEIKG
+578 GGGQVGDRGEITG

-623 DPVTMTV
+623 DPVTMEV
-630 DSGHRKESAR
+630 DIRHRRDATR
-640 NHTATHLLHAAL
+640 NHTGTHLLHAAL
-652 RQVLGQHVRQAGSL
+652 REVLGQHVRQAGSL

-696 KISSDLQIT
+696 KISSDLEIT
-705 NDEAPYPE
+705 KDEAPYSD

-777 EAVTGGSVQDLLV
+777 EAVTGGSVQDLLM

-803 KSPAEEIVDKVAALV
+803 KSPADEIADKVAALV
-818 EERDAERRRA
+818 EERDSERRRA
-828 DRLERNAARREAEG
+828 DRLERDAARREAEG
-842 LLGRVQ
+842 LLGQVQ
-848 DVDGARV
+848 DVDGAQV

-861 APNVETMREMGDY
+861 APNVETMREMGDF

-889 INDRPMFIAMA
+889 INDRPMFVAMA
-900 TSDLTAKG
+900 TPDLVAKG
-908 VHAGNIVKQVAKVA
+908 VHAGNIVKRVAKVA

>member
-1 MNSDELRRTFL
+1 MGFAYNREALEIGETKVGLRPTQRKRAELNSDELRRTFL

-130 SYELWRALGVPEERL
+130 SYELWQALGVPEERL

-327 VIENMREAYPDLERN
+327 VIEKMREAYPDLERN
-342 REFILKVIEQEEA
+342 REFILNVIEQEEA
-355 RFHDTLGAGL
+355 RFHDTLDAGL
-365 AILDGMVG
+365 IEVEKLTINIGPLD
-373 YRKRYAPMIPGVV
+373 I
-386 AAGMNQL
+386 
-393 LGRENASIVLEAH
+393 ET
-406 GFEGYFTESDSDHQT
+406 F
-421 GEALAAEVLAH
+421 
-432 SVGDWM
+432 
-438 QLRDEQGSVTNVQG
+438 
-452 ALNRVERWAN
+452 LN
-462 SLSKYEVFR
+462 K
-471 LYDTY
+471 
-476 GFPPEITKEVAAEYG
+476 
-491 LSVDMEGFEREMEA
+491 
-505 QRARSRSAKAFAKDK
+505 
-520 MSEAYAAVGLGATR
+520 
-534 FTGYETLAGESV
+534 
-546 VVGLLRGGVSAQRV
+546 
-560 GGGEE
+560 
-565 LELVTMETPFYAE
+565 
-578 GGGQVGDRGEIKG
+578 
-591 SAGRFIV
+591 
-598 EDTQATMLGF
+598 
-608 YVHRGRV
+608 
-615 VDGEMVVG
+615 
-623 DPVTMTV
+623 
-630 DSGHRKESAR
+630 
-640 NHTATHLLHAAL
+640 
-652 RQVLGQHVRQAGSL
+652 
-666 VAPDRLRFDF
+666 
-676 THPVGLGRA
+676 
-685 DLHDIRNLVNE
+685 
-696 KISSDLQIT
+696 
-705 NDEAPYPE
+705 
-713 AISRGALAFFGDKYP
+713 
-728 DVVRLVS
+728 
-735 MGDGDDR
+735 
-742 FSFEVCGGT
+742 
-751 HVGRTGEVWNFQ
+751 
-763 VTDEGSIGSGLRRI
+763 
-777 EAVTGGSVQDLLV
+777 V
-790 RRYDLVEELSAQL
+790 RR
-803 KSPAEEIVDKVAALV
+803 
-818 EERDAERRRA
+818 
-828 DRLERNAARREAEG
+828 
-842 LLGRVQ
+842 
-848 DVDGARV
+848 
-855 VAARVD
+855 
-861 APNVETMREMGDY
+861 
-874 LKAKLGSVFVVLASV
+874 
-889 INDRPMFIAMA
+889 
-900 TSDLTAKG
+900 
-908 VHAGNIVKQVAKVA
+908 
-922 GGGGGGSPEMAQAG
+922 
-936 GKDKSK
+936 
-942 VSAALEEVAR
+942 VSH
-952 LVREGGS
+952 GI

>member
-1 MNSDELRRTFL
+1 MKSDELRREFL

-41 GVVQVKPFFTGEAKA
+41 GVVQIKPFFTGEAKA
-56 PAPRLAS
+56 PAPRIAS

-101 IDWAWELVTER
+101 IEWAWELVTER
-112 LKLPPE
+112 FELPPE
-118 KLWVSVFLSDDE
+118 KLWVSVFLDDDE
-130 SYELWRALGVPEERL
+130 SYGFWRELGVPEERL

-180 GKPDCG
+180 GRPDCS

-198 NLVLTEYYQDT
+198 NLVLTEYNQDVD
-209 EGNRTPLP
+209 GNRTPLP

-232 IMQGVTNVYETD
+232 ILQGVTNVYETD
-244 GFQAIMGK
+244 GFRAIMDK
-252 VSEVTGRTYGSDKET
+252 VSGVTGREYGADKET
-267 DAAMRVLAEHARGT
+267 DVAMRVLAEHARGT

-327 VIENMREAYPDLERN
+327 VINNMSDAYPDLGRN

-355 RFHDTLGAGL
+355 RFHDTL
-365 AILDGMVG
+365 D
-373 YRKRYAPMIPGVV
+373 
-386 AAGMNQL
+386 AGMTH
-393 LGRENASIVLEAH
+393 LEAIVSA
-406 GFEGYFTESDSDHQT
+406 GNGSGVIEASD
-421 GEALAAEVLAH
+421 
-432 SVGDWM
+432 
-438 QLRDEQGSVTNVQG
+438 
-452 ALNRVERWAN
+452 
-462 SLSKYEVFR
+462 VFR

-476 GFPPEITKEVAAEYG
+476 GFPPELTEEVAAG
-491 LSVDMEGFEREMEA
+491 HGFGVDREGFEREMEA
-505 QRARSRSAKAFAKDK
+505 QRARSRSAKAFGKDK
-520 MSEAYAAVGLGATR
+520 MTEAYAAAGLGATR
-534 FTGYETLAGESV
+534 FTGYELLAGESV
-546 VVGLLRGGVSAQRV
+546 VVGLLREGVSVQRV
-560 GGGEE
+560 GEGEE
-565 LELVTMETPFYAE
+565 VEVVTMETPFYAE
-578 GGGQVGDRGEIKG
+578 GGGQVGDRGEIAG
-591 SAGRFIV
+591 ADGRFMV

-615 VDGEMVVG
+615 VVGEMGVG
-623 DPVTMTV
+623 DPVKMTV
-630 DSGHRKESAR
+630 DPGHRREATR

-676 THPVGLGRA
+676 THPVGLGQA
-685 DLHDIRNLVNE
+685 DLHDIRNLVND
-696 KISSDLQIT
+696 KISSDLAVS
-705 NDEAPYPE
+705 NDSAPYPE
-713 AISRGALAFFGDKYP
+713 AINRGALAFFGDKYP

-735 MGDGDDR
+735 MGEGDDR

-777 EAVTGGSVQDLLV
+777 EAVTGASVQALLAK
-790 RRYDLVEELSAQL
+790 RYDLVDEISAQL
-803 KSPAEEIVDKVAALV
+803 NTAPEDISEKISGLMEEL
-818 EERDAERRRA
+818 DAQRRRA
-828 DRLERNAARREAEG
+828 DRLERDAGRREAEA
-842 LLGRVQ
+842 LLSQVQ
-848 DVDGARV
+848 EVDGAKV
-855 VAARVD
+855 LAAQVD
-861 APNVETMREMGDY
+861 APNVETMREMGDL
-874 LKAKLGSVFVVLASV
+874 LKAKLGSVFVVLGSV
-889 INDRPMFIAMA
+889 INDRPMFIAMS
-900 TSDLTAKG
+900 TPDLASKG

-942 VSAALEEVAR
+942 VSAAPGEVAR
-952 LVREGGS
+952 LVGEGGG

>member
-1 MNSDELRRTFL
+1 MKSDELRQEFL

-41 GVVQVKPFFTGEAKA
+41 GVVQIKPFFTGEAKA
-56 PAPRLAS
+56 PGPRIAS

-101 IDWAWELVTER
+101 IEWAWELVTER
-112 LKLPPE
+112 FRLPKE
-118 KLWVSVFLSDDE
+118 KLWVSVFLDDDE
-130 SYELWRALGVPEERL
+130 SYEYWRGLGVPEERL

-198 NLVLTEYYQDT
+198 NLVLTEYNQDVD
-209 EGNRTPLP
+209 GNRTPLP

-232 IMQGVTNVYETD
+232 ILQGVTNVYETD
-244 GFQAIMGK
+244 GFGAIMDK
-252 VSEVTGRTYGSDKET
+252 VSGVTDREYGADKET
-267 DAAMRVLAEHARGT
+267 DVAMRVLAEHARGT

-327 VIENMREAYPDLERN
+327 VIENMKDAYPDLQRN
-342 REFILKVIEQEEA
+342 REFVLKVIEQEEA
-355 RFHDTLGAGL
+355 RFHDTL
-365 AILDGMVG
+365 D
-373 YRKRYAPMIPGVV
+373 
-386 AAGMNQL
+386 AGMTHL
-393 LGRENASIVLEAH
+393 ETIVS
-406 GFEGYFTESDSDHQT
+406 GGN
-421 GEALAAEVLAH
+421 G
-432 SVGDWM
+432 
-438 QLRDEQGSVTNVQG
+438 
-452 ALNRVERWAN
+452 NRVIAAVD
-462 SLSKYEVFR
+462 VFR

-476 GFPPEITKEVAAEYG
+476 GFPPELTEEVAAG
-491 LSVDMEGFEREMEA
+491 HGFGVDMKGFELEMEA
-505 QRARSRSAKAFAKDK
+505 QRARSRSAKAFGKDK
-520 MSEAYAAVGLGATR
+520 MAEAYAAAGLGATR
-534 FTGYETLAGESV
+534 FTGYELLAGESV
-546 VVGLLRGGVSAQRV
+546 VVGLLREGVSVQRV
-560 GGGEE
+560 GVGEE
-565 LELVTMETPFYAE
+565 VEVVTMETPFYAE
-578 GGGQVGDRGEIKG
+578 GGGQVGDRGEIAG
-591 SAGRFIV
+591 VDGRFMV

-615 VDGEMVVG
+615 VDGEMGVG
-623 DPVTMTV
+623 DAVKMTV
-630 DSGHRKESAR
+630 DQGHRREATR

-652 RQVLGQHVRQAGSL
+652 REVLGQHVRQAGSL

-676 THPVGLGRA
+676 THPVGLGQA
-685 DLHDIRNLVNE
+685 DLHDIRNLVND
-696 KISSDLQIT
+696 KIRSDLAVS
-705 NDEAPYPE
+705 NDSAPYPE
-713 AISRGALAFFGDKYP
+713 AINRGALAFFGDKYP

-735 MGDGDDR
+735 MGEGVDR

-777 EAVTGGSVQDLLV
+777 EAVTGASVQALLAK
-790 RRYDLVEELSAQL
+790 RYDLVDEISAQL
-803 KSPAEEIVDKVAALV
+803 QSAPEDISEKISGLMEEL
-818 EERDAERRRA
+818 DAQRRRA
-828 DRLERNAARREAEG
+828 DKLERDAGRREAED
-842 LLGRVQ
+842 LLSQVQ
-848 DVDGARV
+848 DVDGAKV
-855 VAARVD
+855 VTAQVD
-861 APNVETMREMGDY
+861 APNVETMREMGDL
-874 LKAKLGSVFVVLASV
+874 LKAKLGSVFVVLGSV
-889 INDRPMFIAMA
+889 INDRPMFIAMS
-900 TSDLTAKG
+900 TPDLASKG

-942 VSAALEEVAR
+942 VSAALGEVAR
-952 LVREGGS
+952 LVREGGG

>member
-130 SYELWRALGVPEERL
+130 SYELWRTLGVPEERL

-281 TFLISDGVVPA
+281 TFLISDGVVPG

-355 RFHDTLGAGL
+355 RFHDTLDAGL
-365 AILDGMVG
+365 VEVEKLALDVG
-373 YRKRYAPMIPGVV
+373 TLKFELDESGIELIP
-386 AAGMNQL
+386 A
-393 LGRENASIVLEAH
+393 
-406 GFEGYFTESDSDHQT
+406 
-421 GEALAAEVLAH
+421 
-432 SVGDWM
+432 
-438 QLRDEQGSVTNVQG
+438 
-452 ALNRVERWAN
+452 
-462 SLSKYEVFR
+462 KEVFR

-476 GFPPEITKEVAAEYG
+476 GFPPELTEEVAAERG
-491 LSVDMEGFEREMEA
+491 FGVDMEGFEREMEA
-505 QRARSRSAKAFAKDK
+505 QRERSRSAKAFGKDK

-546 VVGLLRGGVSAQRV
+546 VVGLLREGVSVQKV
-560 GGGEE
+560 GGGED
-565 LELVTMETPFYAE
+565 LEVVTMETPFYAE
-578 GGGQVGDRGEIKG
+578 GGGQVGDRGEITG
-591 SAGRFIV
+591 VSGRFIV

-630 DSGHRKESAR
+630 DSGHRRESAR

-676 THPVGLGRA
+676 THPVGLGRT
-685 DLHDIRNLVNE
+685 DLHDVRNLVNE

-742 FSFEVCGGT
+742 FSF
-751 HVGRTGEVWNFQ
+751 R
-763 VTDEGSIGSGLRRI
+763 GLRGDAR
-777 EAVTGGSVQDLLV
+777 GPDG
-790 RRYDLVEELSAQL
+790 RGVEF
-803 KSPAEEIVDKVAALV
+803 P
-818 EERDAERRRA
+818 
-828 DRLERNAARREAEG
+828 
-842 LLGRVQ
+842 
-848 DVDGARV
+848 
-855 VAARVD
+855 
-861 APNVETMREMGDY
+861 
-874 LKAKLGSVFVVLASV
+874 
-889 INDRPMFIAMA
+889 
-900 TSDLTAKG
+900 
-908 VHAGNIVKQVAKVA
+908 GN
-922 GGGGGGSPEMAQAG
+922 G
-936 GKDKSK
+936 
-942 VSAALEEVAR
+942 
-952 LVREGGS
+952 

>member
-1 MNSDELRRTFL
+1 M
-12 SFYESKGHLVIPSSS
+12 
-27 LIPIGDPTLLLTSA
+27 
-41 GVVQVKPFFTGEAKA
+41 
-56 PAPRLAS
+56 
-63 CQKCFRTTDIDSV
+63 
-76 GDADHLTFFEML
+76 
-88 GNFSVADY
+88 
-96 FKKEA
+96 
-101 IDWAWELVTER
+101 
-112 LKLPPE
+112 
-118 KLWVSVFLSDDE
+118 
-130 SYELWRALGVPEERL
+130 PEERL
-145 VRYDESENWWGPPGD
+145 IRYDESENWWGPPGD

-355 RFHDTLGAGL
+355 RFHDTLDAGL
-365 AILDGMVG
+365 AMLDGMIG
-373 YRKRYAPMIPGVV
+373 YRNYFSPYIQEVV
-386 AAGMNQL
+386 DFGISN
-393 LGRENASIVLEAH
+393 RINPENASIVLDRH
-406 GFEGYFTESDSDHQT
+406 GFVGFFVESDSVHQT
-421 GEALAAEVLAH
+421 GESLASEEFAFLYTHLLEVLQESGIDTSEGNIVAE
-432 SVGDWM
+432 
-438 QLRDEQGSVTNVQG
+438 LT
-452 ALNRVERWAN
+452 RWAN
-462 SLSKYEVFR
+462 TLSQREVFR

-476 GFPPEITKEVAAEYG
+476 GFPPELTEEVAAG
-491 LSVDMEGFEREMEA
+491 HGFGVDMEGFEREMEA
-505 QRARSRSAKAFAKDK
+505 QRKRSRSTKAFAKDK
-520 MSEAYAAVGLGATR
+520 MSEAYASAGLGATR
-534 FTGYETLAGESV
+534 FTGYETLTGESV
-546 VVGLLRGGVSAQRV
+546 VVGLLREGVSVQRV

-565 LELVTMETPFYAE
+565 LEVVTMETPFYAE
-578 GGGQVGDRGEIKG
+578 GGGQVGDRGEITG

-598 EDTQATMLGF
+598 EDTQSTMLGF

-630 DSGHRKESAR
+630 DPGHRRESAR

-735 MGDGDDR
+735 MGEGDDR

-828 DRLERNAARREAEG
+828 DRLERDAARREAEG

-848 DVDGARV
+848 DVDGAQV

-889 INDRPMFIAMA
+889 INDRPMFVAMA
-900 TSDLTAKG
+900 TPDLTAKG
-908 VHAGNIVKQVAKVA
+908 LHAGNIVKQVAKVA

-952 LVREGGS
+952 LVREGGG

>member
-41 GVVQVKPFFTGEAKA
+41 GVVQVMPFFTGEAKA
-56 PAPRLAS
+56 PAPRIAS
-63 CQKCFRTTDIDSV
+63 CQKCFRNSDIDSV

-101 IDWAWELVTER
+101 IEWAWELVTER

-118 KLWVSVFLSDDE
+118 RLWVSVFLSDDE

-209 EGNRTPLP
+209 EGNRTSLP

-281 TFLISDGVVPA
+281 AFLISDGVVPA

-300 RRILRRAVTFAR
+300 RKILRRAVTFAQ
-312 KLGVREP
+312 KIGVREP
-319 VLVTIAET
+319 VLVRIAET
-327 VIENMREAYPDLERN
+327 VIKNMREAYPDLERH
-342 REFILKVIEQEEA
+342 REFVLKVIEQEEA
-355 RFHDTLGAGL
+355 RFYDTLE
-365 AILDGMVG
+365 
-373 YRKRYAPMIPGVV
+373 VV
-386 AAGMNQL
+386 RHEIKAKI
-393 LGRENASIVLEAH
+393 EFEAMS
-406 GFEGYFTESDSDHQT
+406 GT
-421 GEALAAEVLAH
+421 AH
-432 SVGDWM
+432 VDKKISS
-438 QLRDEQGSVTNVQG
+438 Q
-452 ALNRVERWAN
+452 
-462 SLSKYEVFR
+462 EVFR
-471 LYDTY
+471 YYDTK
-476 GFPPEITKEVAAEYG
+476 GSPPELTKAIAEEYG
-491 LSVDMEGFEREMEA
+491 YTVEMEGFEREMEA
-505 QRARSRSAKAFAKDK
+505 QRARSRAAQVFGKDR
-520 MSEAYAAVGLGATR
+520 MAEAYAAVGLGATR

-546 VVGLLRGGVSAQRV
+546 VVGLLREGVSAQRV

-565 LELVTMETPFYAE
+565 LEVVTMETPFYAE
-578 GGGQVGDRGEIKG
+578 GGGQIGDRGEITG
-591 SAGRFIV
+591 PDCRFIV
-598 EDTQATMLGF
+598 EDTQSTMLGF

-623 DPVTMTV
+623 DPVTMIV
-630 DSGHRKESAR
+630 DPGHRRESAR

-735 MGDGDDR
+735 MGEGDDR

-803 KSPAEEIVDKVAALV
+803 KSPAEEIADKVAALV

-828 DRLERNAARREAEG
+828 DRLERDAARREAEG

-848 DVDGARV
+848 EVDGAQV

-889 INDRPMFIAMA
+889 INDRPVFVAMA
-900 TSDLTAKG
+900 TPDLAAKG
-908 VHAGNIVKQVAKVA
+908 VHAGNIVKRVAKVT

-942 VSAALEEVAR
+942 VSAALDEVAR
-952 LVREGGS
+952 LVREGGEYEI

>member
-41 GVVQVKPFFTGEAKA
+41 GVVQIKPFFTGEAKA

-198 NLVLTEYYQDT
+198 NLVLTEYYQDM

-252 VSEVTGRTYGSDKET
+252 VSEVTGRTYGSDRET

-355 RFHDTLGAGL
+355 RFHDTLDAGMTHL
-365 AILDGMVG
+365 ESRIQLMGSISAGKPSLSGTLTVRQPGSEREETDNNE
-373 YRKRYAPMIPGVV
+373 RGVV
-386 AAGMNQL
+386 
-393 LGRENASIVLEAH
+393 S
-406 GFEGYFTESDSDHQT
+406 
-421 GEALAAEVLAH
+421 AE
-432 SVGDWM
+432 D
-438 QLRDEQGSVTNVQG
+438 
-452 ALNRVERWAN
+452 
-462 SLSKYEVFR
+462 VFR

-476 GFPPEITKEVAAEYG
+476 GFPPELSEEVAAEHG
-491 LSVDMEGFEREMEA
+491 FGVDMEGFNREMEA
-505 QRARSRSAKAFAKDK
+505 QRERGRTAQSFRKDK

-546 VVGLLRGGVSAQRV
+546 VVGLLREGVSVQKV
-560 GGGEE
+560 GGGED
-565 LELVTMETPFYAE
+565 LEVVTMETPFYAE
-578 GGGQVGDRGEIKG
+578 GGGQVGDKGEIAG
-591 SAGRFIV
+591 VNGRFIV

-615 VDGEMVVG
+615 VEGEMVVG

-630 DSGHRKESAR
+630 DSGHRRESAR

-803 KSPAEEIVDKVAALV
+803 KSPADEISGKVAALI

-828 DRLERNAARREAEG
+828 DRLERDAARREAEG
-842 LLGRVQ
+842 LLSQVQ
-848 DVDGARV
+848 DVDGAQV

-889 INDRPMFIAMA
+889 INDRPMFVAMA
-900 TSDLTAKG
+900 TPDLTAKG

-942 VSAALEEVAR
+942 VSAALEEVTR

>member
-130 SYELWRALGVPEERL
+130 SYELWQALGVPEERL

-327 VIENMREAYPDLERN
+327 VIEKMREAYPDLERN
-342 REFILKVIEQEEA
+342 REFILNVIEQEES
-355 RFHDTLGAGL
+355 RFHDTLDAGL
-365 AILDGMVG
+365 IEVEKLTINIGPLDINL
-373 YRKRYAPMIPGVV
+373 RKVEVIPPKPIEEESQTSEELVIK
-386 AAGMNQL
+386 
-393 LGRENASIVLEAH
+393 GR
-406 GFEGYFTESDSDHQT
+406 D
-421 GEALAAEVLAH
+421 
-432 SVGDWM
+432 
-438 QLRDEQGSVTNVQG
+438 
-452 ALNRVERWAN
+452 
-462 SLSKYEVFR
+462 VFR

-476 GFPPEITKEVAAEYG
+476 GFPPELTKEVAAERG
-491 LSVDMEGFEREMEA
+491 FGVDLEEFEREMEA
-505 QRARSRSAKAFAKDK
+505 QRERGRAAQSFRKDK

-630 DSGHRKESAR
+630 DSGHRRESAR

-861 APNVETMREMGDY
+861 APNVETMREMGDF

-889 INDRPMFIAMA
+889 INDRPMFVAMA

>member
-1 MNSDELRRTFL
+1 MNSDELRQTFL
-12 SFYESKGHLVIPSSS
+12 AFYESKGHLVIPSSS

-41 GVVQVKPFFTGEAKA
+41 GVVQIKPFFTGEAKA
-56 PAPRLAS
+56 PAPRIAS

-267 DAAMRVLAEHARGT
+267 DVAMRVLAEHARGT
-281 TFLISDGVVPA
+281 TFLISDGVVPG

-312 KLGVREP
+312 KLGVLEP

-327 VIENMREAYPDLERN
+327 VIENMRGAYPDLERN

-355 RFHDTLGAGL
+355 RFHDTL
-365 AILDGMVG
+365 D
-373 YRKRYAPMIPGVV
+373 
-386 AAGMNQL
+386 AGMIEVKNL
-393 LGRENASIVLEAH
+393 TINVGTLESKLGKVEIIPRTPIEEEPH
-406 GFEGYFTESDSDHQT
+406 D
-421 GEALAAEVLAH
+421 
-432 SVGDWM
+432 VGKRVIGG
-438 QLRDEQGSVTNVQG
+438 RD
-452 ALNRVERWAN
+452 
-462 SLSKYEVFR
+462 VFR

-476 GFPPEITKEVAAEYG
+476 GFPPELTEEVAAEEG
-491 LSVDMEGFEREMEA
+491 FAVDMEGFEREMEA
-505 QRARSRSAKAFAKDK
+505 QRERGRAAQSFRKDK

-546 VVGLLRGGVSAQRV
+546 VVGLLREGVSVQRV

-565 LELVTMETPFYAE
+565 LEVVTMETPFYAE
-578 GGGQVGDRGEIKG
+578 GGGQVGDRGEITG
-591 SAGRFIV
+591 SAGRFVV
-598 EDTQATMLGF
+598 EDTQSTMLGF
-608 YVHRGRV
+608 YVHQGRV

-630 DSGHRKESAR
+630 DPGHRRESAR

-685 DLHDIRNLVNE
+685 DLHDIRNLVND
-696 KISSDLQIT
+696 KISSDLEIT
-705 NDEAPYPE
+705 KDEAPYAE

-751 HVGRTGEVWNFQ
+751 HMGRTGEVWNFQ

-790 RRYDLVEELSAQL
+790 QRYDLVDEISSQL
-803 KSPAEEIVDKVAALV
+803 KSSPEDISEKLSTLMEELEAQRK
-818 EERDAERRRA
+818 RA
-828 DRLERNAARREAEG
+828 DRLERDAGRREAEN
-842 LLGRVQ
+842 LLGQVQ

-861 APNVETMREMGDY
+861 APNVETMREMGDF

-889 INDRPMFIAMA
+889 INDRPMFVAMA
-900 TSDLTAKG
+900 TPDLTAKG
-908 VHAGNIVKQVAKVA
+908 VHAGNIVKLVAKVA

-942 VSAALEEVAR
+942 MSAALDEVAR

>member
-101 IDWAWELVTER
+101 IEWAWELVTER

-130 SYELWRALGVPEERL
+130 SYELWRDLGVPEERL

-252 VSEVTGRTYGSDKET
+252 VSEVTGRRYRSDKGT

-319 VLVTIAET
+319 VLVTIAEI

-355 RFHDTLGAGL
+355 RFHDTLDAGL
-365 AILDGMVG
+365 IEVDKLTFNIGRLD
-373 YRKRYAPMIPGVV
+373 I
-386 AAGMNQL
+386 N
-393 LGRENASIVLEAH
+393 
-406 GFEGYFTESDSDHQT
+406 
-421 GEALAAEVLAH
+421 
-432 SVGDWM
+432 
-438 QLRDEQGSVTNVQG
+438 
-452 ALNRVERWAN
+452 
-462 SLSKYEVFR
+462 LSKVEVIKGRDVFR

-476 GFPPEITKEVAAEYG
+476 GFPPELTEEVAAERG
-491 LSVDMEGFEREMEA
+491 FGVDLEEFEREMEA
-505 QRARSRSAKAFAKDK
+505 QRERGRAAQAFRKDK

-546 VVGLLRGGVSAQRV
+546 VVGLLREGVSVQRV
-560 GGGEE
+560 GSGEE
-565 LELVTMETPFYAE
+565 LEVVTMETPFYAE
-578 GGGQVGDRGEIKG
+578 GGGQVGDKGEIAG
-591 SAGRFIV
+591 VNGRFIV

-623 DPVTMTV
+623 DPVTMIV
-630 DSGHRKESAR
+630 DPGHRRESAR

-666 VAPDRLRFDF
+666 VVPDRLRFDF

-705 NDEAPYPE
+705 KDEAPYAE

-735 MGDGDDR
+735 MGEGDDR

-777 EAVTGGSVQDLLV
+777 EAVTGGSVQDLLAQ
-790 RRYDLVEELSAQL
+790 RYDLVEELSAQL

-818 EERDAERRRA
+818 QERDAARRRA
-828 DRLERNAARREAEG
+828 DRLERDAARREAEG

-861 APNVETMREMGDY
+861 APNVETMREMGDF

-889 INDRPMFIAMA
+889 INDRPMFVAMA
-900 TSDLTAKG
+900 TPDLVAKG
-908 VHAGNIVKQVAKVA
+908 VHAGNIVKRVAKVA

>member
-101 IDWAWELVTER
+101 IEWAWELVTER

-118 KLWVSVFLSDDE
+118 RLWVSVFLSDDE
-130 SYELWRALGVPEERL
+130 SYELWRELGVPEERL

-355 RFHDTLGAGL
+355 RFHDTL
-365 AILDGMVG
+365 D
-373 YRKRYAPMIPGVV
+373 
-386 AAGMNQL
+386 AGMIEVKNL
-393 LGRENASIVLEAH
+393 TINVGTLESKLGKVEIIPRTPIEEEPH
-406 GFEGYFTESDSDHQT
+406 D
-421 GEALAAEVLAH
+421 
-432 SVGDWM
+432 VGK
-438 QLRDEQGSVTNVQG
+438 LVIGGRD
-452 ALNRVERWAN
+452 
-462 SLSKYEVFR
+462 VFR

-476 GFPPEITKEVAAEYG
+476 GFPPELTEEVAAEEG
-491 LSVDMEGFEREMEA
+491 FAVDMEGFEREMEA
-505 QRARSRSAKAFAKDK
+505 QRERGRAAQAFRKDR
-520 MSEAYAAVGLGATR
+520 MAEAYAAVGLGATR

-546 VVGLLRGGVSAQRV
+546 VVGLLREGVSVQRV

-565 LELVTMETPFYAE
+565 LEVVTMETPFYAE
-578 GGGQVGDRGEIKG
+578 GGGQVGDRGEITG
-591 SAGRFIV
+591 VSGRFIV
-598 EDTQATMLGF
+598 EDTQSTMLGF

-630 DSGHRKESAR
+630 DSGHRRESAR

-790 RRYDLVEELSAQL
+790 QRYDLVEELSAQL
-803 KSPAEEIVDKVAALV
+803 KSPAEEIIDKVAALV

-828 DRLERNAARREAEG
+828 DRLERDAARREAEG

-861 APNVETMREMGDY
+861 APNVETMREMGDF

-889 INDRPMFIAMA
+889 INDRPMFVAMA

-908 VHAGNIVKQVAKVA
+908 LHAGNIVKKVAKVA